1 MTRKKQADAPDMY
14 KAYKDKEK
22 ELQALIDDMERLL
35 KEFAR
40 DRVLL
45 EKRIEGLYDCMSDQ
59 HEVNQM
65 LIDRLFT
72 LEHHNADTSASIH

>member
-1 MTRKKQADAPDMY
+1 MTRKKQADAPDMN
-14 KAYKDKEK
+14 KADEDFISWLVQK
-22 ELQALIDDMERLL
+22 I
-35 KEFAR
+35 AR
-40 DRVLL
+40 DKALV
-45 EKRIEGLYDCMSDQ
+45 EKRIEGLYACMSDQ

>member
-1 MTRKKQADAPDMY
+1 MTRKKQADAPDMN
-14 KAYKDKEK
+14 KVYKDKVK
-22 ELQALIDDMERLL
+22 ELQAFIDEKERLL
-35 KEFAR
+35 RIIAR
-40 DRVLL
+40 DRALF
-45 EKRIEGLYDCMSDQ
+45 ETRIEGLYNCMGDQ

>member
-1 MTRKKQADAPDMY
+1 MTRKKQADAPDMK
-14 KAYKDKEK
+14 KADEDFISWLVQ
-22 ELQALIDDMERLL
+22 EI
-35 KEFAR
+35 AR
-40 DRVLL
+40 DKALL
-45 EKRIEGLYDCMSDQ
+45 ETRIDALYACMSDQ